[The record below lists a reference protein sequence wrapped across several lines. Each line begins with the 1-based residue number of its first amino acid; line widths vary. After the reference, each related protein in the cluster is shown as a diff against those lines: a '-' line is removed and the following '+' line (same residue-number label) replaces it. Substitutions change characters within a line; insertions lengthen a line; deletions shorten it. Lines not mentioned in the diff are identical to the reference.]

1 MPITDVLLLSFF
13 IFAFVALTA
22 ALAWGD
28 YQTHDI
34 AKKSRAA
41 ALAGTPT
48 EAPEKPTAVVEE
60 KKKPKTLVHA

>member
-13 IFAFVALTA
+13 IFAFVAFGA

-34 AKKSRAA
+34 AQKSRAS
-41 ALAGTPT
+41 ALAGTPA
-48 EAPEKPTAVVEE
+48 EAPKKPTAVVEE
-60 KKKPKTLVHA
+60 RRKPKTLVHA